1 MALFARPL
9 LSRWGIALMHG
20 LLIYIL
26 ISAFSTEVVKML
38 YQPPP
43 DLTVHEIHQLVIDT
57 LEGLAVILIGYGV
70 ALEERE
76 VLRDMSGLRLEPA
89 QEAFEHQIDHLCHR
103 AGLLLLLLG
112 LFSEIALKLVEI
124 PNAVINTASIET
136 PVLTLSMLLQVLAIF
151 VMLRHI
157 WTLFFSESGHARQS
171 SSA

>member
-1 MALFARPL
+1 MAFLARPL
-9 LSRWGIALMHG
+9 LSRWGIAVIHV

-26 ISAFSTEVVKML
+26 VSAFSTEVVKML
-38 YQPPP
+38 FQPPP

-76 VLRDMSGLRLEPA
+76 ALRDMAGLLHLGDEA
-89 QEAFEHQIDHLCHR
+89 QEHQIDHVCHR
-103 AGLLLLLLG
+103 AGLSLLLLG

-124 PNAVINTASIET
+124 PNAVINTASIEV

-151 VMLRHI
+151 VMLGHI
-157 WTLFFSESGHARQS
+157 WKMFFSESGHARQS
-171 SSA
+171 SGS